1 MHLFPIGTSRLHEP
15 LGLIDARP
23 DTGIAFGRMGY
34 FHSSSQIL
42 DLLKVLL
49 GEVRLERDTARLFF
63 RKDQTA
69 ANPFDTALWSDAVQA
84 SVERIAQGL
93 MRSDVLLIE
102 VSSTRSY
109 RLDPLHLQGNPNFYR
124 NAPYS
129 EVWKAGYYAAYNP
142 ELGVLTYDDDDA
154 VADNLRQIHDRLV
167 RLGKSAVVLGHL
179 LDPRAPNPTRLR
191 NNTLLRTAIEEQ
203 RLQHMAVYDPS
214 HLVAQHGFRVLP
226 DGSTDIHHLPWAA
239 LETEKE
245 ELLASGR
252 RLLSASGPA
261 AVANPVAVA
270 C

>member
-49 GEVRLERDTARLFF
+49 GEVRLDRDTARLFF

-69 ANPFDTALWSDAVQA
+69 ANPFDTALWSD
-84 SVERIAQGL
+84 
-93 MRSDVLLIE
+93 
-102 VSSTRSY
+102 T
-109 RLDPLHLQGNPNFYR
+109 
-124 NAPYS
+124 
-129 EVWKAGYYAAYNP
+129 
-142 ELGVLTYDDDDA
+142 
-154 VADNLRQIHDRLV
+154 VADNLCQIHDRLV